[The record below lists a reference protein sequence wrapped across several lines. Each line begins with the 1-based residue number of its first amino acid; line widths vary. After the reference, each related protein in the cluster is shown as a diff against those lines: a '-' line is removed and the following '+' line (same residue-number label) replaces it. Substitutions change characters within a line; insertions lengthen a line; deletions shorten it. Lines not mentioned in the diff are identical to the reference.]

1 MKRVE
6 FFEKWSELH
15 GGAAIKGIVKWWLS
29 ISYAISRP
37 LVFIPPSLVT
47 SSALVFAALYLSWV
61 PAPLS
66 ILFLVLTLLVDGIDG
81 TVALL
86 SGKVSKNGAILD
98 AFIDRLVEA
107 AWAYGLILM
116 GAPWKLVA
124 VGWLAAFVQEY
135 MRARA
140 AGLGQSEVGI
150 VTIAERPVRATVIF
164 IALVAIAVGIAD
176 QQVSAT
182 VAAAIWSV
190 MQVIALV
197 TLFLSLRSR
206 LTQSQR

>member
-1 MKRVE
+1 MKRDQ
-6 FFEKWSELH
+6 FFTEWSMLH

-47 SSALVFAALYLSWV
+47 GSALVFAGLYLSWV

-116 GAPWKLVA
+116 GASWKLVA

-176 QQVSAT
+176 QKVIAT

>member
-47 SSALVFAALYLSWV
+47 GSALVFAGLYLSWV

-107 AWAYGLILM
+107 AWAYGLIVM
-116 GAPWKLVA
+116 GASWKLVA

-176 QQVSAT
+176 QKVIAT